1 MGGGVGQE
9 RRGGETSWHN
19 LGNYNFVTAWRGTG
33 QNIVQIIDFLKREK
47 KIRKEDTVIYIYSL
61 KATLSSNSANHICI
75 V

>member
-47 KIRKEDTVIYIYSL
+47 KIRKEATVICIYFKSH
-61 KATLSSNSANHICI
+61 TCI
-75 V
+75 VLLTQQITFV